1 MSHEQEAIGHRP
13 LMGQLVKQRR
23 RGRDGEGEGEGDGD
37 GDGEEVKFDLLIKNY
52 WREEG

>member
-23 RGRDGEGEGEGDGD
+23 RGRDGEGD